1 MRRAEEATTWSEW
14 RHARDEL
21 RDNMRTEC
29 ARKRRRLERE
39 KRAAERPVS
48 GEFADSFSVKPAT
61 YILIARP
68 IPAAPNSLPQP
79 PSLKSLLKLHAN
91 PQRASVPVRAT
102 PSLTPLSYADAIG
115 DLEQMTPRRTTF
127 YQPPALSYTSE
138 EEAYAR
144 SRAYSYRSANG
155 AGSSSTMGPAPG
167 TRLDVGPSTQ
177 YPPALVHSYVVG
189 PAPAW
194 DGSTGRRRDTRLDRD
209 RERDPR
215 DPRDRDSRDIRIDR
229 ERDLR
234 ESRIDRDRER
244 ERDPRL
250 DRERELPYGS
260 PAPVA
265 SDKEDKRPTS
275 SSAAWTTTEADHD
288 PWDREQTREWQRRME
303 RDARERERDRPL
315 STPFTMQPF
324 VSLSTGADIDMGGSS
339 SRPLSR
345 NVER

>member
-1 MRRAEEATTWSEW
+1 
-14 RHARDEL
+14 
-21 RDNMRTEC
+21 MRTEC

-39 KRAAERPVS
+39 KRTAERP
-48 GEFADSFSVKPAT
+48 ANT
-61 YILIARP
+61 RP
-68 IPAAPNSLPQP
+68 IPAAPSSLPQP

-91 PQRASVPVRAT
+91 PQRAPVPVRAT

-127 YQPPALSYTSE
+127 YQPPTLNYTSE

-144 SRAYSYRSANG
+144 SRGYSYRSMNG
-155 AGSSSTMGPAPG
+155 AASSSVTGPTPG
-167 TRLDVGPSTQ
+167 TRHEVAPGPQ
-177 YPPALVHSYVVG
+177 YPPTLVHSYVVG

-194 DGSTGRRRDTRLDRD
+194 DGSTGRRRDTRLERD

-215 DPRDRDSRDIRIDR
+215 DARDRDSRDIRLDR

-234 ESRIDRDRER
+234 EPRIDRDRER
-244 ERDPRL
+244 ERERDPRM
-250 DRERELPYGS
+250 DRERERERERELQYGS
-260 PAPVA
+260 PVPAA
-265 SDKEDKRPTS
+265 SDKEDKRPPS
-275 SSAAWTTTEADHD
+275 SSAAWTTTEVDHD

-324 VSLSTGADIDMGGSS
+324 VSLSTGADVDMGGSS

-345 NVER
+345 NIER